1 MEVGLYAGQ
10 EDLPID
16 ELPLFELLDL
26 DDIDEAAE
34 LILDL
39 LELDGVR
46 FHDDRHAGDRWV
58 LRRADGERVD
68 VEGPRADQAGDARQ
82 HAEMVLNKTG
92 NGVFFVHDRRV

>member
-46 FHDDRHAGDRWV
+46 FHDDRHAGDRRV
-58 LRRADGERVD
+58 LRRADGERGD
-68 VEGPRADQAGDARQ
+68 VEGPRADEAGYARP
-82 HAEMVLNKTG
+82 HAKKVFDPTG
-92 NGVFFVHDRRV
+92 KCGVFFYC